1 VDEARV
7 LMGQLDAV
15 ASPLGLL
22 SEMAAAGS
30 NELISNLPQALSHLT
45 LIKAA
50 AGLRT
55 AQNGAS

>member
-1 VDEARV
+1 
-7 LMGQLDAV
+7 MGQLDAV